1 MTDHPVVSRDE
12 WLDARKDFLK
22 AEKEFTRQR
31 DDISRRRRALPW
43 VRVETDYEFD
53 TSDGKQSLAEGFDGA
68 VTHLAQRDVT
78 FPACSRAPLDI
89 LQAFRDRMG
98 WRFPWVSSLGSSFN
112 EDYHVTFSDE
122 ECETETAFYN

>member
-31 DDISRRRRALPW
+31 DDISRRRSALPW

-68 VTHLAQRDVT
+68 VTHLAQRDVARY
-78 FPACSRAPLDI
+78 FAGVSRPHGLALPVGFLAR
-89 LQAFRDRMG
+89 LQ
-98 WRFPWVSSLGSSFN
+98 LQ
-112 EDYHVTFSDE
+112 
-122 ECETETAFYN
+122 